1 MSSTRAA
8 PGHGAGRVLP
18 PASFFDRLQAA
29 LACRGATVG
38 RMRISLGRRSSS
50 RVMTSGWTDLLILDL
65 ALGLLLASGCARS
78 VAPEPRD
85 ELVGFESALVLSGGV
100 QAAVP
105 GSVQGRPAE
114 IVLELADPISSV
126 TRSCFE
132 GTPPETRATVRYPSW
147 RGGFLQAPEIELS
160 GARIGQRRLGPLRA
174 ALIDGDPCRVTL
186 GSDVLARY
194 AVWIDPASRTLRLLA
209 SRDRAAY
216 EAEMRSA
223 QAGEEASLI
232 EVERDPSSDWPM
244 LTIRARQGRQ
254 ALIGPVVL
262 TTGSEDSVFSRASAS
277 SARIRP
283 GPALLREIEVP
294 PGVELPASVGGDA
307 VELDVLELAPGIS
320 VRNAA
325 VRTDP
330 DWKGTAHGTLGGDV
344 WGRFRVVLDA
354 RSGVLLLRRPRLVAG
369 KGRQRCGAAATE
381 EACVELHQRASAQG
395 VELIATVWRDL
406 PEGASVHLEVLDA
419 QGAPLGG
426 SCRTGF
432 SFMRTGRGVSSAH
445 RLPWSELSKSVPRCA
460 QALAGANSVR
470 FSLWQDEPVE
480 ACPGACAFVQDLEV
494 GRVSCECHGTGAGPI
509 GQAERRLLETYQ
521 ELMRRGKREK
531 PLSSDEP
538 SEPGDLER

>member
-1 MSSTRAA
+1 MTWGRA
-8 PGHGAGRVLP
+8 
-18 PASFFDRLQAA
+18 
-29 LACRGATVG
+29 
-38 RMRISLGRRSSS
+38 
-50 RVMTSGWTDLLILDL
+50 DLLLLELSL
-65 ALGLLLASGCARS
+65 AFLLVSGCART

-85 ELVGFESALVLSGGV
+85 ELAGFESALVLSGGV
-100 QAAVP
+100 RAAVP

-132 GTPPETRATVRYPSW
+132 GASPESRATVRYPSW
-147 RGGFLQAPEIELS
+147 RGGFHQAPEIELA

-174 ALIDGDPCRVTL
+174 ALMDGDPCRVTL

-194 AVWIDPASRTLRLLA
+194 AVWIDPASRMLRLLA

-216 EAEMRSA
+216 EAEIRSA
-223 QAGEEASLI
+223 QAGAGEEVSLI
-232 EVERDPSSDWPM
+232 DVERDPSADWPM
-244 LTIRARQGRQ
+244 LTIRARQGQ
-254 ALIGPVVL
+254 QTLIGPVVL
-262 TTGSEDSVFSRASAS
+262 ATGAEDSVFSRASAS
-277 SARIRP
+277 SAQLRP

-294 PGVELPASVGGDA
+294 PGVELPAAFGGDA

-330 DWKGTAHGTLGGDV
+330 DWNGTAHGTLGGDV
-344 WGRFRVVLDA
+344 WGRFQMVLDA
-354 RSGVLLLRRPRLVAG
+354 RSGALVLRRPRLVAAQ
-369 KGRQRCGAAATE
+369 GRQRCGPAASE
-381 EACVELHQRASAQG
+381 EACVELRQRGSAQG
-395 VELIATVWRDL
+395 VELIATIWRDL
-406 PEGASVHLEVLDA
+406 PEGASVHFDVLDA
-419 QGAPLGG
+419 QGAPLGA
-426 SCRTGF
+426 SCRTGLTF
-432 SFMRTGRGVSSAH
+432 TRTGRGVSTAH

-460 QALAGANSVR
+460 QALAPASSVR

-480 ACPGACAFVQDLEV
+480 ACPGTCAFVQDLEV

-531 PLSSDEP
+531 SRSFDEP
-538 SEPGDLER
+538 REPSDQER